1 MFPEHL
7 LCAGGLG
14 IHQQTKQ
21 QKSSS
26 SRGVVGNV
34 TLGSKTTTCKGARS
48 LGGTGKNRE
57 IKEPR
62 QGLAALKGC
71 RTEQES
77 KRKEGTT
84 PQFGGE
90 SSRQRHSRQRP
101 GAGFQI
107 QQGGR
112 EAGAEQR
119 EEAD

>member
-1 MFPEHL
+1 M
-7 LCAGGLG
+7 C
-14 IHQQTKQ
+14 
-21 QKSSS
+21 
-26 SRGVVGNV
+26 RGVGDTSANKTAKVLILTGGGGECHTWIQNNNV
-34 TLGSKTTTCKGARS
+34 QRCQEP
-48 LGGTGKNRE
+48 GGTGKNRE
-57 IKEPR
+57 IREPR

>member
-1 MFPEHL
+1 MQ
-7 LCAGGLG
+7 GGWG
-14 IHQQTKQ
+14 YISEQNS
-21 QKSSS
+21 KSPHPH
-26 SRGVVGNV
+26 GGWGGNV
-34 TLGSKTTTCKGARS
+34 TLGSKTTTCKGAGS

-57 IKEPR
+57 IREPR